1 MERVV
6 CGTIL
11 GIWQSFLELH
21 TKPIKW
27 RHVTEH
33 GQGIILV
40 IIIIILVIIAGAY
53 SQVAMGDA
61 RWKMAAMGI
70 GKWVNDSLNC
80 DWIRLK
86 AVRCGLVI

>member
-1 MERVV
+1 VERVV

-33 GQGIILV
+33 GRGIITT
-40 IIIIILVIIAGAY
+40 ATAT
-53 SQVAMGDA
+53 
-61 RWKMAAMGI
+61 AAAAATATATAAAPQQL
-70 GKWVNDSLNC
+70 LNFTE
-80 DWIRLK
+80 L
-86 AVRCGLVI
+86 